1 MANQVVTFGLS
12 PLQQHLLVV
21 ALEDSPEVVADTWKE
36 IRPQLALDEL
46 EPGVY
51 ELLPLVYR
59 NLAECDL
66 DEPELPRLKG
76 IYRKAWVANAL
87 LVERTKETAEAL
99 TAVGIP
105 ALFIEGVVLA
115 SRFYSELGLRPTTV
129 VDVCVSERDEPAA
142 LAQLQH
148 AGWAASEGAANATP
162 RDRYLSDR
170 NGHFCRL
177 RSRLSIDCGL
187 HAAFESNLPFWE
199 SNEWHS
205 MGGVDVC
212 VPGPTETLLAVIVTN
227 ARRGVTPAVR
237 WLVDAKMVLR
247 AELDWQRLVALANDA
262 RQVSRLRDT
271 LRYLATLPGAKPP
284 DAVLT
289 SLGDLKVTRR
299 ERMSY
304 ACTNGS
310 IKGVGALPDLF
321 AEHLGATT
329 DTSPLR
335 TIATFPRFLRNRWG
349 LAHTWLVP
357 IAAGRR
363 ALRRLDLRR
372 DAT

>member
-1 MANQVVTFGLS
+1 VANQVVTFGLS

-46 EPGVY
+46 EPGLY

-99 TAVGIP
+99 TAVGVP
-105 ALFIEGVVLA
+105 ALFIEGVALA

-162 RDRYLSDR
+162 RDRYLSER
-170 NGHFCRL
+170 PFLPTSVAPLHRL
-177 RSRLSIDCGL
+177 RSPRRIRI
-187 HAAFESNLPFWE
+187 E
-199 SNEWHS
+199 
-205 MGGVDVC
+205 
-212 VPGPTETLLAVIVTN
+212 PT
-227 ARRGVTPAVR
+227 
-237 WLVDAKMVLR
+237 VLG
-247 AELDWQRLVALANDA
+247 EQRVALHGRRRRVRAWSNRDA
-262 RQVSRLRDT
+262 VSRDRDQ
-271 LRYLATLPGAKPP
+271 RSARSHSGRPLARGRENGAE
-284 DAVLT
+284 
-289 SLGDLKVTRR
+289 S
-299 ERMSY
+299 
-304 ACTNGS
+304 
-310 IKGVGALPDLF
+310 
-321 AEHLGATT
+321 
-329 DTSPLR
+329 
-335 TIATFPRFLRNRWG
+335 
-349 LAHTWLVP
+349 
-357 IAAGRR
+357 
-363 ALRRLDLRR
+363 R
-372 DAT
+372 D